1 MRITNCALFVLCYL
15 LFFPSAAAVEINV
28 ATTQELRQAIHS
40 ANQTVDEGPIEI
52 LLADG
57 HYNNATNLRIK
68 RPWITIRS
76 LSGQPEKVVLSGKGM
91 RQAISVEL
99 IFDVSASHVTISGL
113 TLKAVAHHL
122 IQVRAEKNVDYFTL
136 RNCVLQDSYQQL
148 IKVSGSTSEGSE
160 HADFGIVE
168 HNRFEYTAGIGPN
181 YYIGGIDAHRSRNWK
196 VSHNTFTGIA
206 SPRGRVAEYA
216 IHFWRGAEDI
226 EVTHNLI
233 VNSDRGIGFGMG
245 NKGEQARGGL
255 IAHNRIVHTESVPPF
270 ADVGIGLESS
280 PDTIVTKNVI
290 YMKSSYP
297 HAIEYRFPKTKN
309 SVIEGNISNKAIT
322 ARDGGTALLTDNQ
335 TAGVIQQYW
344 DSLLYFVEQKMRK
357 HQ

>member
-1 MRITNCALFVLCYL
+1 M
-15 LFFPSAAAVEINV
+15 FFPRAAAVEIKV
-28 ATTQELRQAIHS
+28 ATTQELRQAIRS
-40 ANQTVDEGPIEI
+40 AHQTVYEEPIEI

-57 HYNNATNLRIK
+57 HYENATNLRID
-68 RPWITIRS
+68 RSWITVRS

-91 RQAISVEL
+91 RQASSVEL

-148 IKVSGSTSEGSE
+148 IKVSGSTSERSD
-160 HADFGIVE
+160 HADFGVIE

-196 VSHNTFTGIA
+196 VSHNIFSNIA
-206 SPRGRVAEYA
+206 SPGDRVAEYA
-216 IHFWRGAEDI
+216 IHFWRGAENI
-226 EVTHNLI
+226 EVSHNLI

-245 NKGEQARGGL
+245 NKSDQARGGL
-255 IAHNRIVHTESVPPF
+255 IAQNRIIHTEPPPIF
-270 ADVGIGLESS
+270 ADAGISLESS

-297 HAIEYRFPKTKN
+297 NAIEYRFAKTQN
-309 SVIEGNISNKAIT
+309 VVIEGNVSNKAIA
-322 ARDGGTALLTDNQ
+322 ARDGGTALLIDNQ
-335 TAGVIQQYW
+335 TAGLIKQYW
-344 DSLLYFVEQKMRK
+344 DSLHYLIEQKLSEY
-357 HQ
+357 